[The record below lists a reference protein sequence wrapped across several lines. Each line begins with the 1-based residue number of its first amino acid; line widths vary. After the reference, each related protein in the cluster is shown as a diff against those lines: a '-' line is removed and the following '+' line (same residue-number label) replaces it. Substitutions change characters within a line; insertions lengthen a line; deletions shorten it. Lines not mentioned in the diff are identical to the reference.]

1 MVVLQKVLSIFIKS
15 STHFLLIYLM
25 VFNLS
30 ACRESAETNADLCS
44 MVIDTVSIIDKQNF
58 GNKTYY
64 MVLRIAGWSDKTEII
79 EVYNAKPVF
88 NHCAKSNIKPI
99 FGDSLEMEQSV
110 SHVYVDVPNNTV
122 SIEYVSGKPNISHN
136 KNLKLELR

>member
-1 MVVLQKVLSIFIKS
+1 MVALQKVLSIFIKS
-15 STHFLLIYLM
+15 ITYFFLIYLM

-30 ACRESAETNADLCS
+30 ACRESAETNADLCP

-58 GNKTYY
+58 GNETYY

-110 SHVYVDVPNNTV
+110 SHVYVDVPNNTL
-122 SIEYVSGKPNISHN
+122 SIEYVSGKPNISQN

>member
-1 MVVLQKVLSIFIKS
+1 MVALQKVLSIFIKYIS
-15 STHFLLIYLM
+15 YFFLIYLL

-30 ACRESAETNADLCS
+30 ACRESAETSADLCP
-44 MVIDTVSIIDKQNF
+44 MVIDTISIIDKQNF
-58 GNKTYY
+58 GNETYY
-64 MVLRIAGWSDKTEII
+64 MVLRIAGWSDKTEVI

-99 FGDSLEMEQSV
+99 LGDSLEMEQTV
-110 SHVYVDVPNNTV
+110 SHVYVDVQNNSL
-122 SIEYVSGKPNISHN
+122 SIEYVPGKPNISHN